1 MRLLLFAAAAAAAG
15 PLLVGL
21 AALVLTRKRRPTG
34 RHGVA
39 LLFHAIS
46 ISRNTHLSHF
56 SPGSFLQFARRL
68 NSEGFSTPTLREA
81 TMTPTQDKLRAVLTF
96 DDGFEN
102 FYSIALPILE
112 SNGIKATVFPIAGFI
127 GKASQWDVLPRQLH
141 MNAAQIREVAGR
153 GHEIGSHTLTHPNLT
168 FLNDPDLVMELRDSK
183 RLLEDLTG
191 KPVTSLSFP
200 FGCWNARIWRKAL
213 ELGYTQA
220 TCYRHH
226 SRIIDG
232 LIPVRGVY
240 SFDSVD
246 DVFQKMEPGAPF
258 SNALARCR
266 IMSHFAK
273 GTPLWNFRTNYKLLG
288 L

>member
-1 MRLLLFAAAAAAAG
+1 MAG
-15 PLLVGL
+15 Y
-21 AALVLTRKRRPTG
+21 AALTFTGKRRTPA
-34 RHGVA
+34 RRGVA
-39 LLFHAIS
+39 LLFHSIS
-46 ISRNTHLSHF
+46 SSRNTHLSHF
-56 SPGSFLQFARRL
+56 SPDNFLKFAKRL
-68 NSEGFSTPTLREA
+68 NAEGISTLTLRDAAISPKQDNPEA
-81 TMTPTQDKLRAVLTF
+81 IVTF

-112 SNGIKATVFPIAGFI
+112 ANAIKATVFPIAGFL
-127 GKASQWDVLPRQLH
+127 GKPSQWDVLPRQLH

-168 FLNDPDLVMELRDSK
+168 FLNDHDLVTELKDSK

-213 ELGYTQA
+213 QLGYTQA

-226 SRIIDG
+226 SRIING

-240 SFDSVD
+240 SFDSVE
-246 DVFQKMEPGAPF
+246 DVFEKMKAAAPF

-273 GTPLWNFRTNYKLLG
+273 GTPLWNFRANYKLLG
-288 L
+288 F